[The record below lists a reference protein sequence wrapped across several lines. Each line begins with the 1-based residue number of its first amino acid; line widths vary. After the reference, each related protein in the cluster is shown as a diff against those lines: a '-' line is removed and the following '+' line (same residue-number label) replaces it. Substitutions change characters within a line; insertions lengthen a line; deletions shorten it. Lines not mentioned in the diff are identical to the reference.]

1 MGHEESVFDAP
12 YPEFD
17 ESCMQESAFEYPVMV
32 NGKLRFKQEYPLS
45 ATAAEI
51 EASIVEAEGARKWLD
66 GMAPKKIIV
75 VQGKII
81 NIVV

>member
-1 MGHEESVFDAP
+1 M
-12 YPEFD
+12 
-17 ESCMQESAFEYPVMV
+17 

-66 GMAPKKIIV
+66 GKAPKKIIV